1 MARRIYPLNALRA
14 FEASARHL
22 SFVKAADEL
31 SVTPAAVSHQVKKLE
46 EFLGFPLFRR
56 RSRGL
61 VLVESGQSLLSE
73 LSEVFLHLD
82 KAMERVIDSD
92 LRGTLTLSVAPTFAV
107 MWLIPRLQK
116 FYALHPDIDVRISTG
131 LRLVDFQ
138 RDDFDAV
145 IRLGSGRWF
154 GLETIK
160 LFDES
165 VTPMCSPSLL
175 EGPYA
180 LKSPDDLRKHVL
192 LHNHSMDYDPD
203 APTWAKWLEAAG
215 ASGVDAS
222 RGTHFS
228 LPDHGLQAAID
239 GAGIVLG
246 WRSLAAPDVTAGRVV
261 APFDLNL
268 SLENS
273 FYLCYPEAH
282 TLRTNIVV
290 LRDWLM
296 KEVANGEN
304 YGLAEEARD
313 H

>member
-1 MARRIYPLNALRA
+1 MSRRIYPLNALRA

-31 SVTPAAVSHQVKKLE
+31 SVTPAAISQQVKKLE
-46 EFLGFPLFRR
+46 EFLGLPLYRR
-56 RSRGL
+56 QSRGL
-61 VLVESGQSLLSE
+61 LLVESGQLLLSE
-73 LSEVFLHLD
+73 LREVFLHLD
-82 KAMERVIDSD
+82 NAMERVIDSD
-92 LRGTLTLSVAPTFAV
+92 SRGTLTLSVAPTFAV

-131 LRLVDFQ
+131 LGLVDFQ
-138 RDDFDAV
+138 RDDIDAA
-145 IRLGSGRWF
+145 IRLGRGQWF
-154 GLETIK
+154 GLEATK

-165 VTPMCSPSLL
+165 VTPMCSPRAL
-175 EGPYA
+175 EGRGA
-180 LKSPDDLRKHVL
+180 LNCPDDLRNHVL

-203 APTWAKWLEAAG
+203 APNWAKWLEAAG

-222 RGTHFS
+222 RGQHFS

-239 GAGIVLG
+239 GTGIVLG
-246 WRSLAAPDVTAGRVV
+246 WRSLAAPDVAAGRVV

-282 TLRTNIVV
+282 SLRTNIVV

-296 KEVANGEN
+296 KEIADGED
-304 YGLAEEARD
+304 YGLAEE
-313 H
+313 

>member
-1 MARRIYPLNALRA
+1 MTRRIYPLNALRA

-31 SVTPAAVSHQVKKLE
+31 SVTPAAVSHQVKRLE
-46 EFLGFPLFRR
+46 EYLGLPLFRR
-56 RSRGL
+56 RPRGL
-61 VLVESGQSLLSE
+61 VLGETGQLLSSE
-73 LSEVFLHLD
+73 LGEVFLRLD
-82 KAMERVIDSD
+82 TAMERVIDSD
-92 LRGTLTLSVAPTFAV
+92 ARGTLTLSVAPTFAV

-116 FYALHPDIDVRISTG
+116 FDALHPDIDVRISTG
-131 LRLVDFQ
+131 LGLVDFQ

-145 IRLGSGRWF
+145 IRLGSGQWF

-165 VTPMCSPSLL
+165 VTPMCSPRLL
-175 EGPYA
+175 EGPNA

-203 APTWAKWLEAAG
+203 APTWDSWLKAAG

-228 LPDHGLQAAID
+228 LPDHGLQASMD
-239 GAGIVLG
+239 GAGVVLG
-246 WRSLAAPDVTAGRVV
+246 WRSLAAKDLAAGRVV
-261 APFDLNL
+261 EPFDLTL
-268 SLENS
+268 PLGSS
-273 FYLCYPEAH
+273 FYLAYPEAH
-282 TLRTNIVV
+282 SLRPNIAAF
-290 LRDWLM
+290 RDWLM
-296 KEVANGEN
+296 QEVSEGEN
-304 YGLAEEARD
+304 NNLS